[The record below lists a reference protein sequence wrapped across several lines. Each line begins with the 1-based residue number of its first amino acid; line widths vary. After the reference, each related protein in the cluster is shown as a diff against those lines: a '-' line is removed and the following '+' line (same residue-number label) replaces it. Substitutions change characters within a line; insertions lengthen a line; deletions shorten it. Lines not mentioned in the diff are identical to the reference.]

1 MRRHFYKRNKGVRKI
16 FGPLWPRRTRDHRLC
31 LSSGCLLKRATK
43 GNYGKSHEMCH
54 VIIACKSAPRK
65 ALKALS
71 GRRGRQAGQG
81 QNMCRND
88 RDGAGGKAGDP
99 GGGTHR
105 RQAGKARQRA
115 GAAKPSA
122 DRYGRPGRREAG
134 GQAMKKGAP

>member
-1 MRRHFYKRNKGVRKI
+1 
-16 FGPLWPRRTRDHRLC
+16 
-31 LSSGCLLKRATK
+31 
-43 GNYGKSHEMCH
+43 MCH

-99 GGGTHR
+99 GADRTGDR
-105 RQAGKARQRA
+105 PEKRGKGQARQSPLPTGTDARA
-115 GAAKPSA
+115 ALPRGQRPSA
-122 DRYGRPGRREAG
+122 GTREGRP
-134 GQAMKKGAP
+134 

>member
-1 MRRHFYKRNKGVRKI
+1 
-16 FGPLWPRRTRDHRLC
+16 
-31 LSSGCLLKRATK
+31 
-43 GNYGKSHEMCH
+43 MCH

-88 RDGAGGKAGDP
+88 RDGAGEKAGDP
-99 GGGTHR
+99 GAAPVR
-105 RQAGKARQRA
+105 R
-115 GAAKPSA
+115 
-122 DRYGRPGRREAG
+122 DAG

>member
-1 MRRHFYKRNKGVRKI
+1 
-16 FGPLWPRRTRDHRLC
+16 
-31 LSSGCLLKRATK
+31 
-43 GNYGKSHEMCH
+43 MCH

-99 GGGTHR
+99 GGGPHR

-115 GAAKPSA
+115 GAEKPSA
-122 DRYGRPGRREAG
+122 DRYGRPGRAPPGAAPVRRDAG